1 MHGKTTKQLS
11 PRTENMLRAIIRN
24 FQYNLFLLL
33 SYMADTNTLD
43 SLAAKID
50 ERQKLIDDLATGM
63 KKTEDLL
70 NELQVSSKKL
80 DEKFAALTQQIAN
93 DSTVKDLAAQVT
105 SKNSQL
111 SGLVQKLN
119 ATVTNVPIKS

>member
-1 MHGKTTKQLS
+1 
-11 PRTENMLRAIIRN
+11 
-24 FQYNLFLLL
+24 
-33 SYMADTNTLD
+33 MADTNTLD

>member
-1 MHGKTTKQLS
+1 
-11 PRTENMLRAIIRN
+11 
-24 FQYNLFLLL
+24 
-33 SYMADTNTLD
+33 MADTNTLD

-70 NELQVSSKKL
+70 NELQASSKKL
-80 DEKFAALTQQIAN
+80 DKKFAALTQQIAN

>member
-1 MHGKTTKQLS
+1 
-11 PRTENMLRAIIRN
+11 
-24 FQYNLFLLL
+24 
-33 SYMADTNTLD
+33 MADTNTLD

-70 NELQVSSKKL
+70 NELQLSSKKL